1 MWFKY
6 ILQFNEDSK
15 ENYNKDC
22 DEGYF
27 AEADVQYPENL
38 HILHNYL
45 PFF

>member
-15 ENYNKDC
+15 ENYNEDC

-45 PFF
+45 PFL